1 MANLLTLL
9 RVALIFVIIATWARQ
24 SRVDWWVLDLLM
36 VPLLGWA
43 IFMDALD
50 GWVARRR
57 QEASEAGA
65 LFDIAGDRI
74 VELVLWIFFAIR
86 RDADGIP
93 FVAYWVPLVIVA
105 RTVLTDLVRS
115 VAFRDGRTP
124 FGDKTLQEASWARSL
139 TSSRWSRA
147 LYGIL
152 KAVTFC
158 ALGVSFAW
166 DRFRDALVAYEAWR
180 VLTDVLVMATV
191 LMAILRGFPVLWE
204 GRRYLAAD
212 GTKTP
217 SEGSGPA

>member
-1 MANLLTLL
+1 M
-9 RVALIFVIIATWARQ
+9 
-24 SRVDWWVLDLLM
+24 
-36 VPLLGWA
+36 
-43 IFMDALD
+43 
-50 GWVARRR
+50 
-57 QEASEAGA
+57 
-65 LFDIAGDRI
+65 
-74 VELVLWIFFAIR
+74 
-86 RDADGIP
+86 
-93 FVAYWVPLVIVA
+93 
-105 RTVLTDLVRS
+105 RS

-191 LMAILRGFPVLWE
+191 LTAILRGLPVLWE

-212 GTKTP
+212 GKKTP
-217 SEGSGPA
+217 PAGSGPG